1 MRALVS
7 GASGFVGRHFAARLD
22 RDGWDVEGFD
32 IADYISRDAV
42 EVFDHSS
49 ARYDLLV
56 HAAANVGGRVNIDGD
71 PLGVARNAAIDA
83 AMFRWAV
90 RTGTRVLYFSSSAA
104 YPTWMQARGKECQ
117 LIEGDID
124 QPDVRSYT
132 NPRNGE
138 TMVAG
143 FASEADNTYGTV
155 KRFGEYLAGKARDLG
170 ADVHVVRPF
179 SGYGEDQSLDYPF
192 PSFIDRAK
200 RRADPFD
207 VWGDGTQVRDFIH
220 IDDIVEACLRIVD
233 ADCQQPVNLCTGIGT
248 SFLEL
253 ADKVCAA
260 VGYSP
265 EVLVHPARPTGV
277 HHRVG
282 DPTRMHDFWEPRIT
296 LDEGI
301 ARAVAA

>member
-1 MRALVS
+1 MRALIS
-7 GASGFVGRHFAARLD
+7 GASGFVGRHFTARLD

-42 EVFDHSS
+42 EVFDHS
-49 ARYDLLV
+49 ATGYDLLV

-90 RTGTRVLYFSSSAA
+90 RTRTRVLYFSSSAA
-104 YPTWMQARGKECQ
+104 YPVHLQRKGCTTPLFEWQHDQAQ
-117 LIEGDID
+117 TFSIEAAAD
-124 QPDVRSYT
+124 
-132 NPRNGE
+132 
-138 TMVAG
+138 
-143 FASEADNTYGTV
+143 SEADNTYGTV
-155 KRFGEYLAGKARDLG
+155 KRFGEYLADRARELG

-207 VWGDGTQVRDFIH
+207 VWGDGTQTRDFIH
-220 IDDIVEACLRIVD
+220 IDDVVEASLRIVD
-233 ADCQQPVNLCTGIGT
+233 ADFQRPVNLCTGRAT
-248 SFLEL
+248 SFLDL
-253 ADKVCAA
+253 AAAVCAA
-260 VGYSP
+260 VGYDP
-265 EVLVHPARPTGV
+265 TVVTHPDKPTGV

-282 DPTRMHDFWEPRIT
+282 NPDLMHRFWTPRIT
-296 LDEGI
+296 LEDGI